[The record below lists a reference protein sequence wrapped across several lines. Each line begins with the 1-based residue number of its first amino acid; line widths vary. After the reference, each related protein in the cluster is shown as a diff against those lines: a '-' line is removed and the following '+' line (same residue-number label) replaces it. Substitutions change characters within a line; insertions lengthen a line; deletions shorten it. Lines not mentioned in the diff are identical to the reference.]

1 MAKKQILIK
10 PLVSEKAEILA
21 GAQTQ
26 YTFVVAKTANK
37 VEVRKA
43 IEERYGVTVEGVNTL
58 TMPSKTKNRTTKS
71 GLIRGRVPAFKKA
84 VVTLAKGEE
93 LDLYNEA

>member
-21 GAQTQ
+21 GNNNH
-26 YTFVVAKTANK
+26 YTFIVANTANK
-37 VEVRKA
+37 IEVGKA
-43 IEERYGVTVEGVNTL
+43 IEERYGVKVVSVNTL

-71 GLIRGRVPAFKKA
+71 GLIRGRVSAFKKA

>member
-10 PLVSEKAEILA
+10 PLVSEKSEILA

-26 YTFVVAKTANK
+26 YTFVVARTANK